1 MGLFFSMGE
10 LVILQMPCL
19 VKCFL
24 ALATFVL
31 SIAVGR
37 HKDSLFS
44 VHFPFHSCKDENQTN
59 NGGDDKARLGESKLT
74 MITVNM
80 LMMMLAM
87 IQGDF
92 FHWYSP

>member
-1 MGLFFSMGE
+1 M
-10 LVILQMPCL
+10 
-19 VKCFL
+19 
-24 ALATFVL
+24 
-31 SIAVGR
+31 
-37 HKDSLFS
+37 FS
-44 VHFPFHSCKDENQTN
+44 VHFPFHSCQDENQTN

-92 FHWYSP
+92 FHWYSQGAQKMLLKIIVESLTVGH